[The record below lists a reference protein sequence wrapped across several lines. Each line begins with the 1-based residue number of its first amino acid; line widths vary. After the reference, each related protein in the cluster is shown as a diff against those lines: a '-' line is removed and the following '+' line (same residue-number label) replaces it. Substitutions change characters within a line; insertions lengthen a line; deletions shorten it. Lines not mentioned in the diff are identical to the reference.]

1 MKYYSQFRQDEWLNN
16 NYYKNKPNGV
26 FLEIGADDGIDKSNT
41 KFFEELGWTGICI
54 EPSPDRFSKL
64 VINRSCICENIAV
77 FDKET
82 EIDFLDISGWGKGLS
97 GIVDS
102 YDNQHVTR
110 IGWEL
115 RNPENRGHKTIK
127 VKTNTLNNILE
138 NHKVFNIDFCT
149 IDTEGSEYEILKDFD
164 FDKFNIDIIIVE
176 NNYGLNN
183 VKNLL
188 ESKGYELIS
197 KIEIDDVYKKVNK
210 L

>member
-115 RNPENRGHKTIK
+115 RNPENIGHKTIK

>member
-1 MKYYSQFRQDEWLNN
+1 MEYYSQFRQDEWLNN
-16 NYYKNKPNGV
+16 NYYKNKKNGV
-26 FLEIGADDGIDKSNT
+26 FLEIGADDGVDKSNT
-41 KFFEELGWTGICI
+41 KFFEELWWTGICI

-64 VINRSCICENIAV
+64 ITNRSCICENIAV
-77 FDKET
+77 FDKES

-97 GIVDS
+97 GIVSS

-115 RNPENRGHKTIK
+115 KNPENRGHNTIR

-138 NHKVFNIDFCT
+138 KHNVFNIDFCT

-176 NNYGLNN
+176 NNYGLSN
-183 VKNLL
+183 VRNLL

-197 KIEIDDVYKKVNK
+197 KIEIDDVYKKTAN